1 MTKHTEQKA
10 RITSLAQRYTEIR
23 MKKLLKEQSTEQEI
37 DQKYDEPLQQCWI
50 ALYEEYI
57 YWNPRVVQSRENISA
72 LKNALD
78 EYSGKGC
85 FVTYFARYKGKN
97 LEKEKLNTLAKEW
110 YAAKESKNEK
120 QIKELHDSLF
130 VQYINYFDD
139 CNQNE
144 EYVLRTFDK
153 GIEKYDPKV
162 GDFAPFL
169 KKMLDYRRFDQYRKN
184 NSYVSG
190 NERVYPKQDSLDQVL
205 SEEDGRTQ
213 GDLIAAK
220 SELSPEAQVI
230 EKEQMRIYLA
240 ELAAMVLN
248 FSERHH
254 KKQATESKRKW
265 YRLCYTEDVTI
276 VLKDRLAPVTLFHER
291 DAWTA
296 MNHSY
301 LDYYMAEPCNS
312 LRAVVHTKFK
322 PYVSLVPDDPQP
334 KESLYRTT
342 EGGENVFW
350 AKIPLSYLKTLPES
364 EGGGTFAESTRSTQ
378 RSSYKQELHKWTQK
392 YK

>member
-1 MTKHTEQKA
+1 MYDKSRIEEKINALAVEWCENKETASKSKKDTLCLELWNLTLTWKGYNLSSNNTLSEKQNVFMEIFWEALKKYDATKQSFCNYLNFLLSKRNKDFDRKEQKRQA
-10 RITSLAQRYTEIR
+10 RETSL
-23 MKKLLKEQSTEQEI
+23 
-37 DQKYDEPLQQCWI
+37 
-50 ALYEEYI
+50 
-57 YWNPRVVQSRENISA
+57 
-72 LKNALD
+72 
-78 EYSGKGC
+78 
-85 FVTYFARYKGKN
+85 
-97 LEKEKLNTLAKEW
+97 EKPIGQDDDLTLGDVIEDK
-110 YAAKESKNEK
+110 SK
-120 QIKELHDSLF
+120 
-130 VQYINYFDD
+130 
-139 CNQNE
+139 
-144 EYVLRTFDK
+144 
-153 GIEKYDPKV
+153 
-162 GDFAPFL
+162 
-169 KKMLDYRRFDQYRKN
+169 
-184 NSYVSG
+184 
-190 NERVYPKQDSLDQVL
+190 
-205 SEEDGRTQ
+205 
-213 GDLIAAK
+213 
-220 SELSPEAQVI
+220 LSPEKRMI
-230 EKEQMRIYLA
+230 EQEEMREKMA

-322 PYVSLVPDDPQP
+322 PYASLVPDDPQP